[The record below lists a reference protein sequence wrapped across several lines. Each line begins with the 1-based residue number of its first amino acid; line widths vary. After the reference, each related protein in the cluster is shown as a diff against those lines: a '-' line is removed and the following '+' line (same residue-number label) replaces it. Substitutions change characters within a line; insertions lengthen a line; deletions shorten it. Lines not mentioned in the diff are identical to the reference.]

1 MHRSLVL
8 LLLLGLLLIGAGPG
22 SPPRVE
28 SFSPEG
34 LAKAVRQVA
43 VRFSQPMVAFGDPRP
58 RTELFRIDCPE
69 PGLARWVDER
79 SWVYDF
85 ARDLPAGVRCRF
97 VLMPELRSLAGARL
111 GGRREFSFDTGGPAI
126 GTSMPWRGARIA
138 EDQRFVLRLDAAPD
152 EASVAA
158 HAFFRV
164 DGVVD
169 PIGVRVVT
177 GAERDE
183 TLRRQ
188 LREPTPGD
196 LLIEARQR
204 FPAGRQLELV
214 WGPGVATTTG
224 VATREAQRIP
234 FRTRDALGLEISCPR
249 ENARADCLPLG
260 KLELRF
266 SAPMDAA
273 AASQIRLAPL
283 EAPAGEP
290 VRVAEPSYE
299 AEGAEYVQS
308 WRIRGPFAPNS
319 RFLLEL
325 PAVLRDDAGRSL
337 APLDASLL
345 EIRV

>member
-1 MHRSLVL
+1 MGSKRRLRSK
-8 LLLLGLLLIGAGPG
+8 GTPCTARSPCCSCSASLLIGAGPG

-58 RTELFRIDCPE
+58 RTELFQIDCPE
-69 PGLARWVDER
+69 PGVARWVDER

-97 VLMPELRSLAGARL
+97 LLMPELRSLAGARL

-126 GTSMPWRGARIA
+126 GTSMPWRGAHVA

-183 TLRRQ
+183 TLRRR
-188 LREPTPGD
+188 LSEPGPND

-214 WGPGVATTTG
+214 WGPGIATTTG
-224 VATREAQRIP
+224 VATREAQRIA

-260 KLELRF
+260 EAR
-266 SAPMDAA
+266 AA
-273 AASQIRLAPL
+273 LLGADGCRRGVADPTGAAR
-283 EAPAGEP
+283 
-290 VRVAEPSYE
+290 R
-299 AEGAEYVQS
+299 
-308 WRIRGPFAPNS
+308 
-319 RFLLEL
+319 
-325 PAVLRDDAGRSL
+325 AGRRAGAL
-337 APLDASLL
+337 RRARL
-345 EIRV
+345 